1 MKKNARL
8 FKDKTAL
15 HWCDQE
21 TSFSDLYDQ
30 TQSLAV
36 GLSSLETGT
45 RVAVLCKNHPIFFHL
60 FGAASALNLTLVL
73 INRRLSDNEIGHIVE
88 DTTPRIIVSDNDMAT
103 RASRLVSKY
112 PFLDQLLVV
121 DGPDETLSPWYRKP
135 EGFTPSACQT
145 NVPF

>member
-1 MKKNARL
+1 MNRLHQLSFFDIYEKNARL

-45 RVAVLCKNHPIFFHL
+45 RVAVLCKNHPIF
-60 FGAASALNLTLVL
+60 S
-73 INRRLSDNEIGHIVE
+73 I
-88 DTTPRIIVSDNDMAT
+88 
-103 RASRLVSKY
+103 
-112 PFLDQLLVV
+112 FLAPHPL
-121 DGPDETLSPWYRKP
+121 
-135 EGFTPSACQT
+135 
-145 NVPF
+145 